1 MSDKKQLFL
10 QQKDSDTAIVDENGL
25 SGLITFN
32 VKDTGRVLTETRRN
46 YNLQG
51 VYELL
56 NSQTVQEGIKNGDYF
71 GYFGHWIRELL
82 GLDPLEGGFV
92 DGKLVIAEPALSMKQ
107 ISADR
112 DGNVSFQV
120 QFLDTP
126 MGNMAKRVYKNKK
139 GGFSIVWDY
148 AVQQDG
154 TLLPYL
160 YYGTDFVL
168 NPNFTKS
175 RGYAMDAAKK
185 DFGMVAMDST
195 DLYSIGE
202 YVKSLMQKNAALE
215 AENQRLQSDNDSMVI
230 ALARGTAF
238 DSAKKPMPVMPT
250 LPNSSNLLAN
260 ANDFLSADLVKY
272 QESKQ
277 QKPTDETQ
285 DLIIQ
290 GITGG

>member
-1 MSDKKQLFL
+1 MSEKNSFFIA
-10 QQKDSDTAIVDENGL
+10 QKDTDNALVDENGL
-25 SGLITFN
+25 TGLITYN
-32 VKDTGRVLTETRRN
+32 VKDTGRTLTQTPRK
-46 YNLQG
+46 YNIRG

-56 NSQTVQEGIKNGDYF
+56 NSKTVQEGIKNGDYF

-82 GLDPLEGGFV
+82 GLDPLEGGFI
-92 DGKLVIAEPALSMKQ
+92 DGKLVLAEPALSIKQ
-107 ISADR
+107 ISADL
-112 DGNVSFQV
+112 DGNVSFKV

-148 AVQQDG
+148 AVQPDG
-154 TLLPYL
+154 SLLPYL

-195 DLYSIGE
+195 DLYSMGE
-202 YVKSLMQKNAALE
+202 YIKSILTKNAALE
-215 AENQRLQSDNDSMVI
+215 ADNKRLQADNDNMVLSM
-230 ALARGTAF
+230 ARGTAF
-238 DSAKKPMPVMPT
+238 DSAKKPIPVMPT

-260 ANDFLSADLVKY
+260 SDDFLTANLASY
-272 QESKQ
+272 QEIKKEQ
-277 QKPTDETQ
+277 VDETQ
-285 DLIIQ
+285 NIIIQ
-290 GITGG
+290 GLTGG